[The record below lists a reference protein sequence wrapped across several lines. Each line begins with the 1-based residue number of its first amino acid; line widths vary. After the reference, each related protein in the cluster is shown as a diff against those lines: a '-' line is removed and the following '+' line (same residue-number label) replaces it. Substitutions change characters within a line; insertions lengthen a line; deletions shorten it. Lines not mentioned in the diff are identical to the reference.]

1 MIAPDDDARRAALI
15 EAVAHKADRQ
25 AFAELFAWYAPRVKA
40 QAMRFGLSAD
50 AAEDVAQDTMLSLWR
65 RAGQFDRARGGAS
78 AWVFTIAA
86 NARIDRLRRD
96 QRLARSA
103 PIDGA
108 ALDIAAEATDEGGL
122 DGARL
127 ARLLEDLPPDQ
138 RKVVHLTFF
147 GGASQSEIADA
158 LGAPL
163 GTVKSRLRLALLKLR
178 AALGETS

>member
-1 MIAPDDDARRAALI
+1 M
-15 EAVAHKADRQ
+15 EAVARSADRQ

-50 AAEDVAQDTMLSLWR
+50 AAEDVAQETMLSLWR

-78 AWVFTIAA
+78 AWVFTIAV

-96 QRLARSA
+96 QRLAKSA
-103 PIDGA
+103 PLDGA
-108 ALDIAAEATDEGGL
+108 ALDIAAAAGDEAGL

-127 ARLLEDLPPDQ
+127 ARLLADLPPDQ
-138 RKVVHLTFF
+138 RKVVHLAFY
-147 GGASQSEIADA
+147 GGATQSEIADA

-163 GTVKSRLRLALLKLR
+163 GTVKSRLRLALQKLR